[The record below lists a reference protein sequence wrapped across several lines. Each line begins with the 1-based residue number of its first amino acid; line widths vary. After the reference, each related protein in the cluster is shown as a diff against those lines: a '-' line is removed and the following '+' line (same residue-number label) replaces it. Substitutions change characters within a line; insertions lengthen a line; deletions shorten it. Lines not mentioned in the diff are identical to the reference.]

1 MDVRMRSE
9 MLLIFVCRGTVA
21 CNFFPLLAVFVVL
34 QLHQGLFLACP
45 DSADLYDV
53 MLEQL

>member
-1 MDVRMRSE
+1 